1 MREVGDE
8 WVQRS
13 TAFMGKGVLMPV
25 NAQYNIAA
33 PSSLAVRIAGYQRD
47 RMFKAF
53 LATGITASDT
63 ILDVGVTSDRS
74 YDHSNYLEA
83 WYPHKYKI
91 TAIGIDQ
98 GAEFL
103 REIYPGIRYIKGD
116 GRSLPFADGSFDYVH
131 SSAVLE
137 HVGNAFQQMAFITE
151 ARRVARKG
159 VFLTTPNRWYPIEFH
174 TILPI
179 VHWLPRKIFRRILV
193 IIGKEFFASEQN
205 LNLLSAR
212 QLRWMAKCIGIRDD
226 YQVRGLRLAGF
237 VSNLLFILDIKAQQ
251 ASDNETIEPIRSRK
265 NRINDT
271 DRSQPHSSR
280 LREVRATSTSGHL
293 GRSGINTFISMNG
306 RAP

>member
-1 MREVGDE
+1 M
-8 WVQRS
+8 VQRP
-13 TAFMGKGVLMPV
+13 TAFLGKGVLMPV

-63 ILDVGVTSDRS
+63 ILDIGVTSDRS

-91 TAIGIDQ
+91 TAIGLDQ

-159 VFLTTPNRWYPIEFH
+159 VFLTTPNRWHPIELH

-226 YQVRGLRLAGF
+226 YQIRGLRLAGL

-251 ASDNETIEPIRSRK
+251 ANDNETLEPIRFRK
-265 NRINDT
+265 I
-271 DRSQPHSSR
+271 
-280 LREVRATSTSGHL
+280 E
-293 GRSGINTFISMNG
+293 
-306 RAP
+306 